1 MILITLLFGALIG
14 CWYAY
19 QQKKNSQKHLHRMMK
34 DMESLHK
41 AELALEDL
49 QVCYFIFL
57 SILPISIGSF
67 IFNFINIMI
76 YDFLQKELERARMEQ
91 ESVTTEKQNLEKRLQ
106 DESVGLH
113 ASYSDLEVSQLK
125 AEIEVNIFLYILIF
139 YIIYFF

>member
-1 MILITLLFGALIG
+1 
-14 CWYAY
+14 
-19 QQKKNSQKHLHRMMK
+19 MMK

-49 QVCYFIFL
+49 QVCFFI
-57 SILPISIGSF
+57 SILPIFDNF
-67 IFNFINIMI
+67 IFNFVNIII
-76 YDFLQKELERARMEQ
+76 YGFLQKELERARMEQ

-139 YIIYFF
+139 YIKCFFQDVINFYSTDVKS